1 MHPGRVTAAVASE
14 RAACGTI
21 AICHIAASTG
31 RSVSIGSQKGPLI
44 GVQKG
49 SVQRLGD
56 RGGSGMIAR
65 VAAGWGIENWGGFC
79 TGRRLRAGFH
89 LTPII
94 EEAE

>member
-1 MHPGRVTAAVASE
+1 VGCAE
-14 RAACGTI
+14 DD
-21 AICHIAASTG
+21 
-31 RSVSIGSQKGPLI
+31 
-44 GVQKG
+44 G

-65 VAAGWGIENWGGFC
+65 IAAGWGIENWGGFC

-94 EEAE
+94 EKAE